1 MFTNAIFPLIEFGMY
16 FGMRFIP
23 RWMDRGYKCSAKSQY
38 DPPTKATTVMS
49 YVDLY
54 AGPEFEMHFKY
65 SAILNITFVTF
76 MFGLGLPMLFP
87 YALLAMLILWVS
99 EKAMFFYSY
108 RLPPMYDV
116 SLGKNVINKMR
127 AAPIFMVLFGYWF
140 FSSRTLLSNENLTAV
155 QRKSDTPLT
164 GHSAAN
170 VFGSKGWEAPAWPLL
185 LFAII
190 FIIQYF
196 FGNMMYE
203 QLTRCFPSLKIGDIT
218 LNEDIDTYWNVLD
231 DGDRKWSQSECTN
244 FRTYAD
250 MYLEKFSTTKQ
261 SRDFKL
267 LEEEEFQ
274 ALMKSETK
282 RRHL

>member
-218 LNEDIDTYWNVLD
+218 LNEDIDTYWNSLD
-231 DGDRKWSQSECTN
+231 DHDRKWSDEEERHFRLFNN
-244 FRTYAD
+244 FDWKD
-250 MYLEKFSTTKQ
+250 MGCPKGSVKFSML
-261 SRDFKL
+261 SD
-267 LEEEEFQ
+267 
-274 ALMKSETK
+274 
-282 RRHL
+282 